1 MTSPATSDSAGEALT
16 TPGPPQVAPP
26 TAEKRPVRREHHGD
40 VVEDPYEWLR
50 AKEDPQVLAHL
61 EAENA
66 HTQAVTADQEGLRA
80 AVFGEIRARTQE
92 TDLSVPSREGHWWYY
107 GRTVEGQQYGLSCR
121 APVQDPEAPGSW
133 DPPAAGPDGSLPG
146 EQVLLD
152 ANTEAEGHA
161 FFSLGAAS
169 VSPDGTR
176 LAWSSDTSG
185 DERFT
190 LRVRDLTTGEDLPDE
205 VPGTFYSATWSADS
219 AVVHYTVVDEAWRP
233 HEVRRH
239 RVGTPAAE
247 DDVLYREDDE
257 RFWVGVGRTRSRR
270 YLVVESAAKT
280 TSETHVLDTTDPD
293 AGLRVVAPRREGLE
307 YDVEHVVLPQ
317 PDGSVRDRFLVLH
330 NDGGA
335 EDFQLSV
342 VDVDDPAPENWE
354 TVLPHVPG
362 TRLEGVAPFA
372 GFVALAYRR
381 DVLPRL
387 AVAPLTPEAIGEP
400 QEVEVDEE
408 LFSVGLGGNRA
419 FDQPLLRLVRT
430 SFVTPPRVLDLDV
443 ATGEQT
449 LRRETPV
456 LGGYTSQDYVQRRT
470 WATAPDGVRVPVSVV
485 ARRDVAAAVERGEP
499 APSVLYGY
507 GSYEASMDPSFSI
520 SRLSLLDRGVVFA
533 VAHVRGGGEMGR
545 HWYDDGKQLRKQNT
559 FTDFVAAAEALVAQ
573 GWTTPE
579 RTVAMGGSAG
589 GLLMGAALNLAP
601 RAFAGVLAQV
611 PFVDPLTSILDPS
624 LPLTVTEWDEWGNPL
639 EDPEVYAYMKAY
651 SPYENV
657 AAVEHPAVLA
667 MTSLNDTRVLYVE
680 PAKWVARLREVGT
693 GSRPVL
699 LRTEMDAGHG
709 GVSGRY
715 KSWEERAFEYAW
727 VLDVLGAPAEPL
739 PRP

>member
-1 MTSPATSDSAGEALT
+1 MSSSEHP
-16 TPGPPQVAPP
+16 APP
-26 TAEKRPVRREHHGD
+26 VAERRPVRREHHGD

-50 AKEDPQVLAHL
+50 AKEDPAVRAHL

-66 HTQAVTADQEGLRA
+66 HTRAVTEHLERLRSR
-80 AVFGEIRARTQE
+80 VFDEIRARTQE
-92 TDLSVPSREGHWWYY
+92 TDLSVPAREGGWWYY

-121 APVQDPEAPGSW
+121 APVTDVDDW
-133 DPPAAGPDGSLPG
+133 TPPTAGEDGALPG

-152 ANTEAEGHA
+152 ANVEAEGHE

-169 VSPDGTR
+169 VSPDGRR
-176 LAWSSDTSG
+176 LAWSGDTTG
-185 DERFT
+185 DERYT
-190 LRVRDLTTGEDLPDE
+190 LRVRDLETGEDLPDE
-205 VPGTFYSATWSADS
+205 VPGAFYGATWSVDS
-219 AVVHYTVVDEAWRP
+219 EVVHYTVVDEAWRP

-239 RVGTPAAE
+239 RVGTDAAQ
-247 DDVLYREDDE
+247 DDVLFREDDA

-280 TSETHVLDTTDPD
+280 TTEVRVLDTTEP
-293 AGLRVVAPRREGLE
+293 GGELRVVAPRREGVE
-307 YDVEHVVLPQ
+307 YEVEHVVLPQ

-330 NDGGA
+330 NDGA
-335 EDFQLSV
+335 EDFELAV
-342 VDVDDPAPENWE
+342 VDVDDPSPQHWE
-354 TVLPHVPG
+354 VVLPHEPG
-362 TRLEGVAPFA
+362 RRLEGVAPFA

-387 AVAPLTPEAIGEP
+387 AIAPLTAQAVGAAS
-400 QEVEVDEE
+400 EVEVDEE

-419 FDQPLLRLVRT
+419 FDQPLVRFVRT

-456 LGGYTSQDYVQRRT
+456 LGGYASQDYVQRRT

-485 ARRDVAAAVERGEP
+485 ARRDVAAAHDRGER
-499 APSVLYGY
+499 APLVLYGY
-507 GSYEASMDPSFSI
+507 GSYEASMDPAFST

-533 VAHVRGGGEMGR
+533 LAHVRGGGELGR
-545 HWYDDGKQLRKQNT
+545 HWYDDGKRLRKRNT
-559 FTDFVAAAEALVAQ
+559 FTDFVAAADALVEQ
-573 GWTTPE
+573 GWTTPA

-589 GLLMGAALNLAP
+589 GLLMGAAMNLAP
-601 RAFAGVLAQV
+601 QAFAGVLAQV

-639 EDPEVYAYMKAY
+639 ADPEVYAYMKGY

-657 AAVEHPAVLA
+657 AAVDHPAVLA
-667 MTSLNDTRVLYVE
+667 MTSLHDTRVLYVE

-693 GSRPVL
+693 GGRPVL
-699 LRTEMDAGHG
+699 LRTEMDGGHG
-709 GVSGRY
+709 GPSGRY
-715 KSWEERAFEYAW
+715 KGWEERAFEYAW
-727 VLDVLGAPAEPL
+727 VLDVLAAPPEPL
-739 PRP
+739 PAPA